1 MPGHL
6 GDLIH
11 EGIAIEFAALHLR
24 ELELPLAGELGHRE
38 LGHAQTPQQ
47 REQLE
52 GLGSGDEVAA
62 FPDQVVLVDQ
72 TFDHLRSGSR
82 RAKSL
87 GAHGLAQIFVVD
99 QLARA
104 FHGRQQRGLVE
115 ACRGPGRQRDRVDGL
130 SGDFF
135 VGLDCDQC
143 AAGRCIV
150 GILALRGLRFGGLAA
165 VDRQPAGAHQN
176 PAFGLE

>member
-6 GDLIH
+6 GDLVH

-52 GLGSGDEVAA
+52 GLGGGDEVAA

-72 TFDHLRSGSR
+72 TFDDLRSGRR
-82 RAKSL
+82 RAKPL

-104 FHGRQQRGLVE
+104 FHCRQQRGLIE
-115 ACRGPGRQRDRVDGL
+115 ACRRPGRQRDRVD
-130 SGDFF
+130 
-135 VGLDCDQC
+135 
-143 AAGRCIV
+143 
-150 GILALRGLRFGGLAA
+150 
-165 VDRQPAGAHQN
+165 
-176 PAFGLE
+176 